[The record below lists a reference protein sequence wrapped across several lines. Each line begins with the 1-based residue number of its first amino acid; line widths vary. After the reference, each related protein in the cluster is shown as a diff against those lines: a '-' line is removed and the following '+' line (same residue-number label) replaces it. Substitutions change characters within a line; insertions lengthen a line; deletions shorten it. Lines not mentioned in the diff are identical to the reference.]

1 MYRFF
6 IKDNCKNKYLK
17 INITVNKMNFS
28 DVSLNLLKIDE
39 PKSLND
45 SYLFDLLYK
54 NEPFIINSNVE
65 YILNKNNK
73 ELYILEKNELK
84 QFNQIFKH
92 LKTLF
97 YDLHDKWFEEKFNT
111 EIYDNIFKEILYIN
125 IEENCANLK
134 CLVDDKVIE
143 SIQNDEES
151 IKGIPTFEIKE
162 IEFKDNYIIIN
173 IYLKEFFVRD
183 YLEENKNE
191 TINTLEEDENIK
203 EFKSNQ
209 DLETNTLD
217 TKEEHDLQSDKEDD
231 VGTNKEDNVESDKE
245 DDVESQGESIE
256 EIYLNEND
264 LESTSLN
271 ISDEDHYIVYKM
283 LDSNIKNNLLNDLNN
298 ILLKKN
304 INPKNINLTDIICD
318 SDDDSEDLEDDESF
332 EDNYNSLVN

>member
-6 IKDNCKNKYLK
+6 IKDNYKNKYLK

-45 SYLFDLLYK
+45 SYLFDLLYN
-54 NEPFIINSNVE
+54 NECFIINSKVE

-84 QFNQIFKH
+84 QFNQIFNH

-97 YDLHDKWFEEKFNT
+97 YNLHDKWFEEKFSM
-111 EIYDNIFKEILYIN
+111 EIYNTIFKEILYIN

-134 CLVDDKVIE
+134 CLVNDEVIE
-143 SIQNDEES
+143 TIQNDEES
-151 IKGIPTFEIKE
+151 IKGIPTFEIRN
-162 IEFKDNYIIIN
+162 IEFKDNYIMIN

-183 YLEENKNE
+183 HLEEGVP
-191 TINTLEEDENIK
+191 INTLEEDENIK

-217 TKEEHDLQSDKEDD
+217 TKEGND
-231 VGTNKEDNVESDKE
+231 VESDKE
-245 DDVESQGESIE
+245 NDVDSDKENDAESDKENDVDSQGESIE
-256 EIYLNEND
+256 EIYLNENN
-264 LESTSLN
+264 LESTNLN

>member
-17 INITVNKMNFS
+17 INITINKMNFS

-45 SYLFDLLYK
+45 SCYLFNLLYN

-92 LKTLF
+92 LKDLF
-97 YDLHDKWFEEKFNT
+97 YDLHDNWFEEKFNM
-111 EIYDNIFKEILYIN
+111 EIYNNIFKEILYIN

-134 CLVDDKVIE
+134 CLVDDQVIE
-143 SIQNDEES
+143 SIENDEKS
-151 IKGIPTFEIKE
+151 IKGIPTFEIRD

-173 IYLKEFFVRD
+173 IYLKEFFIRD
-183 YLEENKNE
+183 HLEENQRE
-191 TINTLEEDENIK
+191 TINTLEEDETIK
-203 EFKSNQ
+203 EFESNQ

-217 TKEEHDLQSDKEDD
+217 TKEEND
-231 VGTNKEDNVESDKE
+231 VESDKE
-245 DDVESQGESIE
+245 NDVESEQESIE

-264 LESTSLN
+264 LESTTLN

-283 LDSNIKNNLLNDLNN
+283 LDSNIKNNLLKDLND

-304 INPKNINLTDIICD
+304 IDPKNINLTDIICD
-318 SDDDSEDLEDDESF
+318 SEDDSEDLEDDESF